1 MVGERSERN
10 VIVHIQAQLLS
21 KTLRRVL
28 LAVVNERFG
37 QLPEIGIENTVEP
50 VGPYG
55 GKFSVRIG
63 HYALHISFEDSLHL
77 AVLVVVGTVLQAR
90 IDFVGHN
97 AVFAYHVEYVVR
109 RTALRKFGLAV
120 HAGVLLGL
128 VEIGMARYPH
138 LRKVVIA
145 FAGTEQFALQK
156 SDAGKTPAGTAAVL
170 VLDGGSGDILHCR
183 KLIGSLHLLLVGRLG
198 TEAES
203 RQQGGR
209 RHKKSLHSDSL
220 LFFIDW

>member
-97 AVFAYHVEYVVR
+97 AVFAYHVEYVMR

-156 SDAGKTPAGTAAVL
+156 SDAGKTPASTAAVL
-170 VLDGGSGDILHCR
+170 VFDGSSGDILHRR

-220 LFFIDW
+220 LFFIDG